1 MPDEIPPTQS
11 IETPVVSTGVMDTP
25 IVIEPAA
32 VASEAPQAVDE
43 PAVAVPAATP
53 TAAPEKSFEEK
64 LSDYMHGRSDVDPT
78 ETAAPKAKATVSEEA
93 AVDPEPEP
101 APVPVAKPVVTQSQP
116 KARDFTGLTQDEV
129 AIFQKMSNAAY
140 DKLRPVYDSHKKIA
154 EREAQ
159 LKARE
164 ESVSN
169 ALPKGVFDHEQ
180 AYTLAPQFN
189 QLASTVQK
197 LEFERGY
204 WAKQFASVENGEDYK
219 PLMIDK
225 EGRYVEGKPQRATP
239 EAKAEIMNNMTLAT
253 QLHSQHQ
260 QQLQQVQQTFTNRRA
275 ELVRGI
281 QTYEKNLFGFLDAPD
296 NPYKPVIKEVMAA
309 IPEEFRD
316 HPLASWVA
324 KSMATIKAQA
334 DLNAK
339 LTKAAASRQV
349 SQADARKAGPTLTR
363 TNTST
368 SGTRPVA
375 SEPDYSKMSPADIIA
390 SFKQA

>member
-1 MPDEIPPTQS
+1 MLDEIPQTPS
-11 IETPVVSTGVMDTP
+11 IDPGAPPGVMNTP
-25 IVIEPAA
+25 IVIEPVGDAPDPTE
-32 VASEAPQAVDE
+32 VATPPVAP
-43 PAVAVPAATP
+43 VATPAA
-53 TAAPEKSFEEK
+53 AEKSFEAK
-64 LSDYMHGRSDVDPT
+64 LSDYMHGLTDVDPT
-78 ETAAPKAKATVSEEA
+78 EAAPKPEA
-93 AVDPEPEP
+93 AAAQDPEPDVAPVPAP
-101 APVPVAKPVVTQSQP
+101 APVARPTQP
-116 KARDFTGLTQDEV
+116 RARDFAGLSQDEV

-140 DKLRPVYDSHKKIA
+140 DKLRPVYDAHKKIV
-154 EREAQ
+154 ERETQ

-164 ESVSN
+164 DSVTN

-204 WAKQFASVENGEDYK
+204 WATQFAAIEVGEDYK
-219 PLMIDK
+219 PLMIDAK
-225 EGRYVEGKPQRATP
+225 GNYVEGKPQRATP
-239 EAKAEIMNNMTLAT
+239 AAKAEVMNNMTLAT

-260 QQLQQVQQTFTNRRA
+260 QQLQQVQQSFTNRRA

-281 QTYEKNLFGFLDAPD
+281 QGHEKTLFGFLEAAD
-296 NPYKPVIKEVMAA
+296 NPYKTVVQEVLNA

-339 LTKAAASRQV
+339 LTKQV
-349 SQADARKAGPTLTR
+349 SARQDAQADTRKAGPTMTR
-363 TNTST
+363 TNASV
-368 SGTRPVA
+368 SGTRPVTH
-375 SEPDYSKMSPADIIA
+375 EPDYSKMTPEQVIA
-390 SFKQA
+390 SFKQS